1 MKPLI
6 IFLKNM
12 SKNINKL
19 LKEIIDSTNK
29 NKSSH
34 WEKNFKINKNFSK
47 AESLLG
53 LGVYGEKNVINHLF
67 SDILSSLIFGNKFK
81 KLKTFANFKKIFF
94 KCNRLI
100 ECDAIRHIFTFDYLS
115 HLSNIKNI
123 CIIGD
128 GKLNSVIGSITT
140 FPNAKIFSVN
150 LIETFL
156 NDLSVNKKMKL
167 IGEKNIQLIAKK
179 NDQINNNSKLIL
191 VPANLKSFLRNKNID
206 LFINISSFQEMNLEE
221 INEYFDIIKASKTY
235 LYTCNRL
242 SKTLPDRSVINFNK
256 YPWGNNGKIILS
268 EECPWHKYF
277 YNYSP
282 PFVHKYDG
290 KHMHRLIKY

>member
-1 MKPLI
+1 MYKDI
-6 IFLKNM
+6 TKQ
-12 SKNINKL
+12 
-19 LKEIIDSTNK
+19 LKETIDSTDK

-34 WEKNFKINKNFSK
+34 WEKNFELNKNFSS

-53 LGVYGEKNVINHLF
+53 LGIYGKKNFINHVF
-67 SDILSSLIFGNKFK
+67 SYIFSYLIFGK
-81 KLKTFANFKKIFF
+81 KLRELKTFAEFKKKFF

-100 ECDAIRHIFTFDYLS
+100 ECDAIRHIFTFNYLS
-115 HLSNIKNI
+115 KLNNIKNI

-128 GKLNSVIGSITT
+128 GKLNSVIGSLIT

-167 IGEKNIQLIAKK
+167 IDEKNIQLVSKI

-191 VPANLKSFLRNKNID
+191 VPANLKKFLINKNID
-206 LFINISSFQEMNLEE
+206 LFINISSFQEMDLKE
-221 INEYFDIIKASKTY
+221 ISEYFEIIKSSKAN

-242 SKTLPDRSVINFNK
+242 SKTLPDKSIINFYE
-256 YPWGNNGKIILS
+256 YPWGNNGKIIID

-277 YNYSP
+277 YNYRP